1 MNITPNGLN
10 WVGLRENYQTILYII
25 MVAVFA
31 VAFIVGASVAYTSV
45 LSLFAGEHV
54 INEVG
59 PEYGVG
65 EGGGEWTK
73 AAEETPF

>member
-1 MNITPNGLN
+1 
-10 WVGLRENYQTILYII
+10 
-25 MVAVFA
+25 MVT